1 MNVKRVFQNGRR
13 AFAVFR
19 RGDFQYNGVMEKEH
33 FEQAV
38 TARFLRRVNR
48 FIADIELSDG
58 QVVQAH
64 LANTGRMQE
73 LLRPG
78 VAALVRPAKNPARKT
93 AWDLIAV
100 DHGGS
105 WVCLAAAWANDFM
118 REWLSKGRI
127 AGFYDWKQIEWEK
140 KIGNS
145 RFDFAVT
152 LQSGERWLLEV
163 KSVNYVID
171 GHALFPDA
179 PTTRGRRHVEELLAL
194 REQGWQVGIFFVTMG
209 QPVVDVG
216 FNAENDP
223 EFARVMQR
231 AIAEGAVVRAFSA
244 EILPP
249 DVYFRGERP
258 IR

>member
-19 RGDFQYNGVMEKEH
+19 RGDFQYNGVMSKEH

-58 QVVQAH
+58 QIVQAH

-93 AWDLIAV
+93 AWDLLAV
-100 DHGGS
+100 DYAGS

-194 REQGWQVGIFFVTMG
+194 REEGWNVGVFFVTMG
-209 QPVVDVG
+209 QPVIDVG

-231 AIAEGAVVRAFSA
+231 AIAEGADVRAFSA

>member
-19 RGDFQYNGVMEKEH
+19 RGDFQYNRSMSKEH

-58 QVVQAH
+58 QIVQAH

-93 AWDLIAV
+93 AWDLLAV
-100 DHGGS
+100 DYAGS

-127 AGFYDWKQIEWEK
+127 ASFYDWKQIEWEK

-209 QPVVDVG
+209 QPVIDVG

-231 AIAEGAVVRAFSA
+231 AIAEGADVRAFSA

>member
-19 RGDFQYNGVMEKEH
+19 RGDFQYNRSMSKEH

-58 QVVQAH
+58 QIVQAH

-93 AWDLIAV
+93 AWDLLAV
-100 DHGGS
+100 DYAGS

-209 QPVVDVG
+209 QPVIDVG

-231 AIAEGAVVRAFSA
+231 AIAEGVDVRAFSA

>member
-19 RGDFQYNGVMEKEH
+19 RGDFQYNRSMSKEH

-58 QVVQAH
+58 QIVQAH

-93 AWDLIAV
+93 AWDLLAV
-100 DHGGS
+100 DYAGS

-194 REQGWQVGIFFVTMG
+194 REEGWQVGVIFVTMG

-231 AIAEGAVVRAFSA
+231 AIAEGADVRAFSA

>member
-1 MNVKRVFQNGRR
+1 MNVKRVFQNGRH

>member
-1 MNVKRVFQNGRR
+1 MNVKRVFQNGRH

-19 RGDFQYNGVMEKEH
+19 RGDFQSNRSISQEQCD
-33 FEQAV
+33 QAV

>member
-19 RGDFQYNGVMEKEH
+19 RGDFQYNRSMSKEH

-58 QVVQAH
+58 QIVQAH

-93 AWDLIAV
+93 AWDLLAV
-100 DHGGS
+100 DYAGS

-152 LQSGERWLLEV
+152 LESGERWLLEV

-209 QPVVDVG
+209 QPVIDVG

-231 AIAEGAVVRAFSA
+231 AIAEGAAVRAFSA

>member
-1 MNVKRVFQNGRR
+1 MNVKRVFQNGRH

-19 RGDFQYNGVMEKEH
+19 RGDFQYNRSMSKEH

-194 REQGWQVGIFFVTMG
+194 REEGWNVGVFFVTMG

-258 IR
+258 SR

>member
-1 MNVKRVFQNGRR
+1 MS
-13 AFAVFR
+13 
-19 RGDFQYNGVMEKEH
+19 KEH

-93 AWDLIAV
+93 AWDLLAV

-179 PTTRGRRHVEELLAL
+179 PTMRGRRHVEELLAL

>member
-1 MNVKRVFQNGRR
+1 MNDKRVFQNGRR

-58 QVVQAH
+58 QIVQAH

-93 AWDLIAV
+93 AWDLLAV

-152 LQSGERWLLEV
+152 LESGERWLLEV

-179 PTTRGRRHVEELLAL
+179 PTSRGRRHVEELLAL

-209 QPVVDVG
+209 QPVIDVG

-231 AIAEGAVVRAFSA
+231 AIAEGAAVRAFSA

>member
-1 MNVKRVFQNGRR
+1 MNVKRVFQNGRH

-33 FEQAV
+33 FDQAV

-78 VAALVRPAKNPARKT
+78 VAALVRPAKNSARKT

>member
-19 RGDFQYNGVMEKEH
+19 RGDFQYNRSMSKEH

-58 QVVQAH
+58 QIVQAH

-73 LLRPG
+73 LLRPD

-93 AWDLIAV
+93 AWDLLAV
-100 DHGGS
+100 DYAGS

-194 REQGWQVGIFFVTMG
+194 REEGWQVGIFFVTMG
-209 QPVVDVG
+209 QPVIDVG

-231 AIAEGAVVRAFSA
+231 AIAEGADVRAFSA

>member
-58 QVVQAH
+58 QIVQAH

>member
-1 MNVKRVFQNGRR
+1 MS
-13 AFAVFR
+13 
-19 RGDFQYNGVMEKEH
+19 KEH

-152 LQSGERWLLEV
+152 LRSGERWLLEV

>member
-19 RGDFQYNGVMEKEH
+19 RGDFQYNRSMSKEH

-58 QVVQAH
+58 QIVQAH

-93 AWDLIAV
+93 AWDLLAV
-100 DHGGS
+100 DYAGS

-179 PTTRGRRHVEELLAL
+179 PTMRGRRHVEELLAL
-194 REQGWQVGIFFVTMG
+194 REQGWQVGIFFVMMG

-231 AIAEGAVVRAFSA
+231 AIAEGADVRAFSA

>member
-93 AWDLIAV
+93 AWDLLAV

-194 REQGWQVGIFFVTMG
+194 REEGWNVGVFFVTMG

-231 AIAEGAVVRAFSA
+231 AIAEGADVRAFSA

>member
-19 RGDFQYNGVMEKEH
+19 RGDFQYNRSMSKEH

-58 QVVQAH
+58 QIVQAH

-93 AWDLIAV
+93 AWDLLAV
-100 DHGGS
+100 DYAGS

-194 REQGWQVGIFFVTMG
+194 REEGWQVGVFFVTMG

-231 AIAEGAVVRAFSA
+231 AIAEGADVRAFSA
-244 EILPP
+244 ENLPP

>member
-19 RGDFQYNGVMEKEH
+19 RGDFQYNRSMSKEH

-78 VAALVRPAKNPARKT
+78 VAGLVRPAKNPARKT

-127 AGFYDWKQIEWEK
+127 AGFWKQIEWEK
-140 KIGNS
+140 KISNS

-209 QPVVDVG
+209 QPVIDVG

-231 AIAEGAVVRAFSA
+231 AIAEGADVRAFSA

>member
-1 MNVKRVFQNGRR
+1 MS
-13 AFAVFR
+13 
-19 RGDFQYNGVMEKEH
+19 KEH

-58 QVVQAH
+58 QIVQAH

-93 AWDLIAV
+93 VWDLLAV

-209 QPVVDVG
+209 QPVIDVG

-231 AIAEGAVVRAFSA
+231 AIAEGAAVRAFSA

>member
-19 RGDFQYNGVMEKEH
+19 RGDFQYNRSMSKEH

-93 AWDLIAV
+93 AWDLLAV
-100 DHGGS
+100 DYAGS

-118 REWLSKGRI
+118 RKWLSKGRI

-209 QPVVDVG
+209 QPVIDVG

-231 AIAEGAVVRAFSA
+231 AIAEGADVRAFSA

>member
-1 MNVKRVFQNGRR
+1 MNVKRVFQNGRH

-19 RGDFQYNGVMEKEH
+19 RGDFQYNRSMSKEH

-58 QVVQAH
+58 QIVQAH

-93 AWDLIAV
+93 VWDLLAV

-140 KIGNS
+140 KIGQS

-152 LQSGERWLLEV
+152 LESGERWLLEV
-163 KSVNYVID
+163 KSVNFVID

-179 PTTRGRRHVEELLAL
+179 PTMRGRRHVEELLAL
-194 REQGWQVGIFFVTMG
+194 REQGWNVGIFFVTMG

>member
-19 RGDFQYNGVMEKEH
+19 RGDFQYNRSMSKEH

-93 AWDLIAV
+93 AWDLLAV

-223 EFARVMQR
+223 EFACVMQR

>member
-1 MNVKRVFQNGRR
+1 MNVKRVFQNGRH

-163 KSVNYVID
+163 KSVNFVID

>member
-58 QVVQAH
+58 QIVQAH

-93 AWDLIAV
+93 AWDLLAV
-100 DHGGS
+100 DYAGS

-209 QPVVDVG
+209 QPVIDVG

-231 AIAEGAVVRAFSA
+231 AIAEGAAVRAFSA

>member
-19 RGDFQYNGVMEKEH
+19 RGDFQYNRSMSKEH

-58 QVVQAH
+58 QIVQAH

-78 VAALVRPAKNPARKT
+78 VAALVRPAKNPVRKT
-93 AWDLIAV
+93 AWDLLAV
-100 DHGGS
+100 DYAGS

-179 PTTRGRRHVEELLAL
+179 PTTRGRRHVEELLAI

-209 QPVVDVG
+209 QPVIDVG

-231 AIAEGAVVRAFSA
+231 AIAEGADVRAFSA

>member
-1 MNVKRVFQNGRR
+1 MNDKRVFQNGRR

-179 PTTRGRRHVEELLAL
+179 PTSRGRRHVEELLAL
-194 REQGWQVGIFFVTMG
+194 REQGWQVGVFFVTMG

-231 AIAEGAVVRAFSA
+231 AIAEGADVRAFSA

>member
-19 RGDFQYNGVMEKEH
+19 RGDFQYNRSMSKEH

-93 AWDLIAV
+93 AWDLLAV
-100 DHGGS
+100 DFAGS

-140 KIGNS
+140 KIGSS

-209 QPVVDVG
+209 QPVIDVG

-231 AIAEGAVVRAFSA
+231 AIAEGADVRAFSA

>member
-1 MNVKRVFQNGRR
+1 MNDKRVFQNGRR

-58 QVVQAH
+58 QIVQAH

-93 AWDLIAV
+93 AWDLLAV

-209 QPVVDVG
+209 QPVIDVG

-231 AIAEGAVVRAFSA
+231 AIAEGAAVRAFSA

>member
-58 QVVQAH
+58 QIVQAH

-93 AWDLIAV
+93 AWDLLAV
-100 DHGGS
+100 DYAGS

-194 REQGWQVGIFFVTMG
+194 REEGWQVGVFFVTMG

-231 AIAEGAVVRAFSA
+231 AIAEGADVRAFSA

>member
-19 RGDFQYNGVMEKEH
+19 RGDFQYNRSMSKEH

-58 QVVQAH
+58 QIVQAH

-93 AWDLIAV
+93 AWDLLAV
-100 DHGGS
+100 DYAGS

-179 PTTRGRRHVEELLAL
+179 PTTRGRRHIEELLAL

-209 QPVVDVG
+209 QPVIDVG

-231 AIAEGAVVRAFSA
+231 AIAEGAAVRAFSA

>member
-58 QVVQAH
+58 QIVQAH

-216 FNAENDP
+216 FNAESDP

>member
-19 RGDFQYNGVMEKEH
+19 RGDFQYNRSMSKEH

-58 QVVQAH
+58 QIVQAH

-93 AWDLIAV
+93 AWDLLAV
-100 DHGGS
+100 DYAGS

-209 QPVVDVG
+209 QPVIDVA

-231 AIAEGAVVRAFSA
+231 AIAEGADVRAFSA

>member
-19 RGDFQYNGVMEKEH
+19 RGDFQYNRSMSKEH

-58 QVVQAH
+58 QIVQAH

-93 AWDLIAV
+93 AWDLLAV
-100 DHGGS
+100 DYAGS

-209 QPVVDVG
+209 QPVIDVG

-223 EFARVMQR
+223 EFVRVMQR
-231 AIAEGAVVRAFSA
+231 AIAEGADVRAFSA

>member
-1 MNVKRVFQNGRR
+1 MS
-13 AFAVFR
+13 
-19 RGDFQYNGVMEKEH
+19 KEH

-93 AWDLIAV
+93 AWDLLAV

-194 REQGWQVGIFFVTMG
+194 REEGWNVGVFFVTMG

-231 AIAEGAVVRAFSA
+231 AIAEGADVRAFSA

>member
-58 QVVQAH
+58 QIVQAH

-93 AWDLIAV
+93 AWDLLAV
-100 DHGGS
+100 DYAGS

-194 REQGWQVGIFFVTMG
+194 REQGWQVGVFFVTMG

-231 AIAEGAVVRAFSA
+231 AIAEGADVRAFSA

>member
-93 AWDLIAV
+93 AWDLLAV

-231 AIAEGAVVRAFSA
+231 AIAEGADVRAFSA

>member
-1 MNVKRVFQNGRR
+1 MNVKRVFQNGRH

-19 RGDFQYNGVMEKEH
+19 CGDFQYNRSMSKEH

>member
-1 MNVKRVFQNGRR
+1 MNDKRVFQNGRR

-19 RGDFQYNGVMEKEH
+19 RGDFQYNRSMSKEH

-58 QVVQAH
+58 QIVQAH

-93 AWDLIAV
+93 AWDLLAV

-209 QPVVDVG
+209 QPVIDVG